1 MNIGFI
7 GIGNMGG
14 ALIRAIKNLPD
25 MKIFAINKTKD
36 KLKNL
41 AKETGVIP
49 CVDVNELTAR
59 SDFIVLAV
67 KPQQVNDIYL
77 EINSALTKE
86 KCLISIVAG
95 LTINELQ
102 KNIHNS
108 CPIIR
113 VMPNTPALIKEGV
126 TAICVDDTTLSEHQ
140 KQFTKDIFQY
150 LGDIHVLHEYQL
162 DAFTA
167 VIGSGPAYIFYLIE
181 TMIDAAV
188 ELGIDRDKS
197 SVMVKKLFRGSSI
210 MADQSK
216 EHISILKEIST
227 APAGTTVAALAHFDR
242 KAVRGHIMDAIKI
255 AFARS
260 VEIGQ
265 NLNH

>member
-14 ALIRAIKNLPD
+14 SLIRAIKN
-25 MKIFAINKTKD
+25 MNNVKIFGTNKTKD
-36 KLKNL
+36 KLKKL
-41 AKETGVIP
+41 AKETGLIP
-49 CVDVNELTAR
+49 CENVHELTER

-67 KPQQVNDIYL
+67 KPQQAH
-77 EINSALTKE
+77 EIWSEITPALTKE
-86 KCLISIVAG
+86 KCLISIAAG
-95 LTINELQ
+95 LTISDLQ
-102 KNIHNS
+102 NNTHS
-108 CPIIR
+108 ACPVIR
-113 VMPNTPALIKEGV
+113 VMPNTPVFIKEGV
-126 TAICVDDTTLSEHQ
+126 TAVCFDDKTLFEHQ
-140 KQFTKDIFQY
+140 RQLVKDIFQFV
-150 LGDIHVLHEYQL
+150 GDVHVLHENQL
-162 DAFTA
+162 DVFTA

-188 ELGIDRDKS
+188 ELGLERDTS

-210 MADQSK
+210 MASQSK

-242 KAVRGHIMDAIKI
+242 KAVRGNIMDAIRI
-255 AFARS
+255 AYVRS

-265 NLNH
+265 NLHP